1 MVGEVRSLVRA
12 SMLGATSYRVS
23 TVLSLFSLA
32 TVVVPIYFIADA
44 LQPVMATSIE
54 GEGGQFFAFVLLG
67 MIAYQFTSV
76 ALYSVPGAIGGG
88 IGSGS
93 LEAMLTT
100 PASLP
105 SLLVGLT
112 GYGFLWTFARAV
124 VLLLTGLAL
133 GAHFAW
139 SQLALGLLLLV
150 LIALVHFPIGVITA
164 ALVLAFRNQLFVPR
178 AVLTVS
184 LLFGGVYYPSRV
196 LPYGL
201 PDLAE
206 YLPLTHGLRALR
218 RTLLDGA
225 PLRAVMPD
233 VLAVCGFAAVL
244 TVIACVAFGSA
255 LRYARRCGTLAH
267 Y

>member
-1 MVGEVRSLVRA
+1 
-12 SMLGATSYRVS
+12 MLGATSYRVS
-23 TVLSLFSLA
+23 TVLSLLSLA
-32 TVVVPIYFIADA
+32 TVVVPIYFIANA
-44 LQPVMATSIE
+44 LQPVMEKSIQ
-54 GEGGQFFAFVLLG
+54 GQGGQFFGFVLLG

-93 LEAMLTT
+93 LEAMLST
-100 PASLP
+100 PASVP
-105 SLLVGLT
+105 SLLIGLT
-112 GYGFLWTFARAV
+112 GYGFLWTFVRAV

-139 SQLALGLLLLV
+139 SQLALGLLLLL

-164 ALVLAFRNQLFVPR
+164 ALVLAFRNQLFIPR

-196 LPYGL
+196 LPYWL
-201 PDLAE
+201 PDVAE
-206 YLPLTHGLRALR
+206 YIPLTHGLRALR
-218 RTLLDGA
+218 RALLDGA
-225 PLRAVMPD
+225 SLRSVMPD
-233 VLAVCGFAAVL
+233 VLAVCGFIAVL
-244 TVIACVAFGSA
+244 MLIAYVAFSRA
-255 LRYARRCGTLAH
+255 LRYARTNGTLAH